1 VGIVTAV
8 QLEPGVYEL
17 TDEEYFSSHLASTT
31 LSSTG
36 ARRLLDCPA
45 KFRHDQLHGRK
56 GKREFDVGHA
66 AHQLVLGAG
75 PALVYVDAEEWRT
88 KAVKEQVAA
97 IREAGAVPLRPS
109 DWDAVHDMASALLTH
124 PLAPKLFTR
133 GDPERTLIWRDA
145 ATGVPCRAKADWLRP
160 DGIVDYKTARTVRP
174 ASLPKAV
181 HEHGYYIQ
189 AAFYLRGFR
198 DRFAGVEPFF
208 AFVSQEKEPPYLVTV
223 FQLTDA
229 ALAHGDRQV
238 SEALERY
245 RDCLAADEW
254 PGYSTD
260 IEDIELPG
268 WVRTEEY

>member
-160 DGIVDYKTARTVRP
+160 DGIVDYKTARTVGSARRWSGTAIASPPTSGRATALTSKTSSCP
-174 ASLPKAV
+174 AGSGP
-181 HEHGYYIQ
+181 
-189 AAFYLRGFR
+189 R
-198 DRFAGVEPFF
+198 
-208 AFVSQEKEPPYLVTV
+208 S
-223 FQLTDA
+223 TDA
-229 ALAHGDRQV
+229 RI
-238 SEALERY
+238 R
-245 RDCLAADEW
+245 
-254 PGYSTD
+254 
-260 IEDIELPG
+260 LPSHPRRG
-268 WVRTEEY
+268 LRR